1 MATPL
6 KINNV
11 GGTEIKE
18 FTTAEENY
26 IAYQIGLHLAAD
38 SANGDASIS
47 TNSSHTSIGT
57 YTNTFFNEPVG
68 THPSTSISSGSTSTT
83 LYQNQ
88 TSAIET
94 DSDVLTPIMWVDSGG
109 QTGFKQMPDADLN
122 SAVDRYLSTIFTNSY
137 PGSFQLASSS
147 PGPDYSVWIASVF
160 TDTRTD
166 GTSVAYNIY
175 RRDSFSAPT
184 TVRPLYVRDNGGF
197 DGIQEMGDRQIKYSF
212 GQRAKTRIG
221 ASKIGT
227 YQLRTSAQGAPT
239 DPGTWVSAGSAT
251 DTKQT
256 TADVEYTRDSTTAF
270 ARNYTNTY
278 TKNYTAVYTKPYT
291 GVFTSPYARN
301 YTGVFT
307 SNYQRAYTGFFESNY
322 TKEYTGVFTS
332 NYTAA
337 YTGVFATNYQRAYTG
352 VFVANYTTRYT
363 GNYVRNFI
371 SNYGRYYTGAYTR
384 NYDIAYARD
393 FGILYDK
400 NYSPNYDA
408 DFPYTR
414 NYTKRY
420 TGGPYTRTIPANYTR
435 LNVYTGNYNTDFTG
449 FFANAGTEDYISE
462 VSFLR
467 TVANFYQST
476 PGPFFNGSQRTWA
489 RYTAIFTSAYSG
501 EPSFKFAVIQ
511 HNYIP
516 GSGGLYPYSRGQ
528 TYWTFLGPEPASGF
542 VQSLNATNVATG
554 GGNFYLGGTGPAAAS
569 VYLGPSPW
577 PGEERAYTNPNASFY
592 YIGPLYQR
600 NITNVINVPSDNTTS
615 YGGYV
620 NAIYYTGL
628 PFASYQGANRLSDGT
643 LIWDGLAP
651 NSHYVGTSGL
661 GIYDSLPAATP
672 TYTGV
677 YERTIFPYL
686 RNFSVTNVYAGVN
699 TSFYLSLN
707 YDRQYKTDYTGRDFR
722 PGAYY
727 VGPVYVRGYTNF
739 YQGAYTRNFNAAY
752 SRGFLTN
759 YARDYTTDYVSV
771 TDVAYQTNYTHVDT
785 IDYQR
790 AYTHVDNIAY
800 AKAYTHVDTINYVG
814 TYTHIDTINYAK
826 AYTHVDTINY
836 LTSYTHVDNVPY
848 TSIFTNTFDAQY
860 QTDYIGNFIGN
871 FVGETIQSGS
881 QTEETYTLYVR
892 IG

>member
-68 THPSTSISSGSTSTT
+68 THPSTSISSGSTTTT

-94 DSDVLTPIMWVDSGG
+94 DSDVLTPVMWVDSGG
-109 QTGFKQMPDADLN
+109 QTGFKEMPAADLN
-122 SAVDRYLSTIFTNSY
+122 SAVDRYISTIFTNSY

-147 PGPDYSVWIASVF
+147 PGPDYSVWISSVF

-175 RRDSFSAPT
+175 RRDSFTAPT
-184 TVRPLYVRDNGGF
+184 TVRPLYARDNGGF
-197 DGIQEMGDRQIKYSF
+197 DGIQAMNDRQIKYSF

-256 TADVEYTRDSTTAF
+256 TADVVYTRDSTTAF

-278 TKNYTAVYTKPYT
+278 TKNYTAVYTTAYT
-291 GVFTSPYARN
+291 GVFTSPYAKD

-307 SNYQRAYTGFFESNY
+307 SNYQRAYTGVFESNY

-337 YTGVFATNYQRAYTG
+337 YTGVFATNYATNYTG
-352 VFVANYTTRYT
+352 VFNA
-363 GNYVRNFI
+363 
-371 SNYGRYYTGAYTR
+371 
-384 NYDIAYARD
+384 
-393 FGILYDK
+393 
-400 NYSPNYDA
+400 
-408 DFPYTR
+408 

-420 TGGPYTRTIPANYTR
+420 TGNYQRAYNYPYLAAYTRQFLNTFNSSNYTKNYDIIYTRHYTPNYTPDFPYTRI
-435 LNVYTGNYNTDFTG
+435 YNL
-449 FFANAGTEDYISE
+449 EY
-462 VSFLR
+462 V
-467 TVANFYQST
+467 
-476 PGPFFNGSQRTWA
+476 
-489 RYTAIFTSAYSG
+489 
-501 EPSFKFAVIQ
+501 
-511 HNYIP
+511 
-516 GSGGLYPYSRGQ
+516 GGPYSRVFPDNLLYDRFYQ
-528 TYWTFLGPEPASGF
+528 TTYTRATFYERGFGGTFGLVYYAGETPFVQNLGYQGATLFFGGSSRVPTYITSVYYVGEAADFFQALPVQLNYAPGSTGHAAYQRGPTALQFQGPEVYPYN
-542 VQSLNATNVATG
+542 LNAPAGLFYQG
-554 GGNFYLGGTGPAAAS
+554 GPG
-569 VYLGPSPW
+569 YLGPPW
-577 PGEERAYTNPNASFY
+577 FLGGGFQEYNA
-592 YIGPLYQR
+592 
-600 NITNVINVPSDNTTS
+600 
-615 YGGYV
+615 
-620 NAIYYTGL
+620 TGL
-628 PFASYQGANRLSDGT
+628 PRYTGPYYQRYYPERVDFDGFAVVGTGYQGPYPSFYQGVLKYEGPAGGFGFFPLPATGLLAQDYEGVNLAYSAVVNFGTSYVGGFAVDNLFYVPGPLGNYTKTYAGPQTIQYNSSNYQAQYKRDYTGQDFRSATFYAGPNYAKGYVLRYNR
-643 LIWDGLAP
+643 A
-651 NSHYVGTSGL
+651 YVGT
-661 GIYDSLPAATP
+661 
-672 TYTGV
+672 
-677 YERTIFPYL
+677 
-686 RNFSVTNVYAGVN
+686 
-699 TSFYLSLN
+699 
-707 YDRQYKTDYTGRDFR
+707 
-722 PGAYY
+722 
-727 VGPVYVRGYTNF
+727 YTN
-739 YQGAYTRNFNAAY
+739 QYTTQFLINY
-752 SRGFLTN
+752 S
-759 YARDYTTDYVSV
+759 RDYTIQYVSV
-771 TDVAYQTNYTHVDT
+771 TDVAYQTSYTHVDT
-785 IDYQR
+785 INYQR

-814 TYTHIDTINYAK
+814 TYTHIDTIDYAK

-836 LTSYTHVDNVPY
+836 STAYTHVDNVPY

-871 FVGETIQSGS
+871 FAGETIQSGS

>member
-26 IAYQIGLHLAAD
+26 IAYQIGLHLA
-38 SANGDASIS
+38 
-47 TNSSHTSIGT
+47 TSSSIGAYNIT
-57 YTNTFFNEPVG
+57 TNASHDSVGDFTNTFFNEPVG
-68 THPSTSISSGSTSTT
+68 THPSTSISSGSTTT
-83 LYQNQ
+83 TIYQNLNV
-88 TSAIET
+88 AIET
-94 DSDVLTPIMWVDSGG
+94 DSDVLSPIMWVDSGG

-122 SAVDRYLSTIFTNSY
+122 SAVDRYISTIFTNDY
-137 PGSFQLASSS
+137 PGVFKLASSS
-147 PGPDYSVWIASVF
+147 PGPDYSVHLSSVF

-184 TVRPLYVRDNGGF
+184 TVRPLYVRDDGGF
-197 DGIQEMGDRQIKYSF
+197 DGIQAMTDRQIKFSF
-212 GQRAKTRIG
+212 GQRAKTRVG

-278 TKNYTAVYTKPYT
+278 TKNYTAVYTKQYT

-307 SNYQRAYTGFFESNY
+307 SNYQRAYTGVFESNY

-352 VFVANYTTRYT
+352 VFIGNYTKRYT

-393 FGILYDK
+393 FGILYDRS
-400 NYSPNYDA
+400 YSPNYDA
-408 DFPYTR
+408 DFPYTK
-414 NYTKRY
+414 NYTERY
-420 TGGPYTRTIPANYTR
+420 TGGPYTRAIAVNYTR
-435 LNVYTGNYNTDFTG
+435 TDQYIGDYNTDFTG
-449 FFANAGTEDYISE
+449 FFANAGTIDYISE
-462 VSFLR
+462 VSFNR
-467 TVANFYQST
+467 TVSNFYQST

-489 RYTAIFTSAYSG
+489 RYTVSVTSTYTG
-501 EPSFKFAVIQ
+501 DPSFKFAVIQ
-511 HNYIP
+511 RNYIP
-516 GSGGLYPYSRGQ
+516 GSGGVVDYDRGS
-528 TYWTFLGPEPASGF
+528 TFHFFMGPENPSGF
-542 VQSLNATNVATG
+542 VQQQNTSNVAIG
-554 GGNFYLGGTGPAAAS
+554 GADTYVAGS
-569 VYLGPSPW
+569 VYTGPSPW
-577 PGEERAYTNPNASFY
+577 PGEQRTYTSPTTGVFY
-592 YIGPLYQR
+592 AGPFYQR

-628 PFASYQGANRLSDGT
+628 PFASYAGTNRLSDGT
-643 LIWDGLAP
+643 VIFDALAP
-651 NSHYVGTSGL
+651 NSDYVGTSGA
-661 GIYDSLPAATP
+661 GIYDALPGAVP
-672 TYTGV
+672 TYTGT
-677 YERTIFPYL
+677 YERTAFPYQRL
-686 RNFSVTNVYAGVN
+686 FTRTDVYAGTNNPVYN
-699 TSFYLSLN
+699 SAN

-727 VGPVYVRGYTNF
+727 VGPVYDRGYTNF
-739 YQGAYTRNFNAAY
+739 YQIAYTRNFNAAY

-785 IDYQR
+785 INYQR